1 MHGSASS
8 EALETPNQQ
17 LPYLQVGLAPSSV
30 WAREAATSMP

>member
-17 LPYLQVGLAPSSV
+17 PPYLQAGLAPSPGLGPGSCDIS
-30 WAREAATSMP
+30 A